1 MSLQE
6 DSLGFVLADV
16 SRLLRQCF
24 QKQLVGSSLTLA
36 QAKALVTV
44 YRQQGLRQVELAEL
58 MEIQPITLTR
68 LIDQLVNEGVV
79 ERRLDPTDRRAYRL
93 YLTPAAAP
101 HLAAIEQVADI
112 VQPIACQGLDE
123 NESTVLL
130 SALRKMRDNLTSQ

>member
-1 MSLQE
+1 MNLQE

-16 SRLLRQCF
+16 YRLLRQCF
-24 QKQLVGSSLTLA
+24 QKQLVGSSLTMA
-36 QAKALVTV
+36 QARALVAV
-44 YRQQGLRQVELAEL
+44 YRRQGLRQVELAEL
-58 MEIQPITLTR
+58 MDIQPITLTR

-93 YLTPAAAP
+93 YLTSAAAP

-123 NESTVLL
+123 NESAILL
-130 SALRKMRDNLTSQ
+130 AALRKMRDNLTSQ

>member
-68 LIDQLVNEGVV
+68 LIDQLVNDGVV